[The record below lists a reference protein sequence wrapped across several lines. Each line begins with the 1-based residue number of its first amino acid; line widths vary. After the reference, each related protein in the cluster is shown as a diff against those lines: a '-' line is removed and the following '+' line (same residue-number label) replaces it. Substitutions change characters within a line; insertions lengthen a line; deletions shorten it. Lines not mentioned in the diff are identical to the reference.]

1 MSRLGHPVKALIK
14 SLSRLQVE
22 RFFERVGRTLVA
34 VVLCLVGL
42 WFLRM
47 PAAIAVDYDKEILIG
62 SDFSGQVLT
71 DASFTKANLRDS
83 NFSGADLKGV
93 SFFSANLESAN
104 LSNTDLR
111 SAILDTARLTN
122 ANLTNANL
130 EGAFAFNAR
139 FNGAAIAGAD
149 FTDVDLRTD
158 MQKLLCAIATG
169 KNPVTGR
176 ETKETLGCL

>member
-1 MSRLGHPVKALIK
+1 MIRNWWHVGTTWLGGKQRSWVMA
-14 SLSRLQVE
+14 S
-22 RFFERVGRTLVA
+22 
-34 VVLCLVGL
+34 LVGL
-42 WFLRM
+42 WIWGLWAC
-47 PAAIAVDYDKEILIG
+47 PAIAVDYDKEILIG
-62 SDFSGQVLT
+62 SDFSGQALT

-104 LSNTDLR
+104 LANADLR

-122 ANLTNANL
+122 ADLTNALL

-139 FNGAAIAGAD
+139 FNGATITGAD

-158 MQKLLCAIATG
+158 MQKILCASAAGT
-169 KNPVTGR
+169 NSVTGR
-176 ETKETLGCL
+176 DTRETLGCM